1 MTGTIARIMA
11 RYIAGLMVSYG
22 IMAQGDVAAL
32 MPDLVL
38 LIGAFLGLATETF
51 YGVAKRKGW
60 TT

>member
-1 MTGTIARIMA
+1 MTGTIARIVA

-22 IMAQGDVAAL
+22 VMAQSDVAAF

-38 LIGAFLGLATETF
+38 LIGALLGLMTETF
-51 YGVAKRKGW
+51 YAVAKRKGW

>member
-22 IMAQGDVAAL
+22 VMAQGDVAAF

-38 LIGAFLGLATETF
+38 LIGALLGLMTETF
-51 YGVAKRKGW
+51 YAVAKRKGW